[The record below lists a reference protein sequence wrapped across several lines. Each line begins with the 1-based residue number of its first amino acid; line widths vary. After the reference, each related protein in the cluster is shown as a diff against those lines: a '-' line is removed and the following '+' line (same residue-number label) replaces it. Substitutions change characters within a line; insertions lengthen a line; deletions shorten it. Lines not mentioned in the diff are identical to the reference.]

1 MTGPTLA
8 ELDWGRGLS
17 PPFGDRSDEHRG
29 AAPRPKCEQWQSGL
43 ARRVLRTSLRTSEH
57 SHSYVRKGDFP
68 SLKRRVIDLAKQ
80 WLPRTILI
88 EDKGSGTALIQ
99 QLRSESQGIP
109 FPTAYAPRDDKLT
122 RLHAQSAQIEAGHVH
137 LPERASWLDDLRSEI
152 AAFPQGRHDDQVD
165 SISQFLAWHFE
176 WRSRVAQQVRLV
188 GV

>member
-1 MTGPTLA
+1 MSAPLHPAHVRLSVCTTWGICGDNLFL
-8 ELDWGRGLS
+8 LDVER
-17 PPFGDRSDEHRG
+17 
-29 AAPRPKCEQWQSGL
+29 
-43 ARRVLRTSLRTSEH
+43 ARL
-57 SHSYVRKGDFP
+57 DFP

-99 QLRSESQGIP
+99 QLRSESHGIP
-109 FPTAYAPRDDKLT
+109 FPTAYVPRDDKLT

-152 AAFPQGRHDDQVD
+152 AAFPQGLHDDQVD
-165 SISQFLAWHFE
+165 SFSQFLAWHFE